1 MTAKSPFEFDISV
14 SADKLKRSGVRG
26 GASRPGRRKN
36 SGTCDHP
43 GCKQEACYRAPNI
56 PGQTEGIRWLC
67 QGHIEEYNRKWNWF
81 NERRERCVDE
91 TSDEVDTSYQGGG
104 VHRLR
109 VHGWSRASAR
119 TARLSSVELRA
130 LRVLNLGQNS
140 TMVEIRREYRSL
152 VKDLHPDN
160 NQGDRSDEGRL
171 KEVVQAW
178 NILRNSRNI
187 PDRTGG

>member
-1 MTAKSPFEFDISV
+1 MMTKSPIDFDISV
-14 SADKLKRSGVRG
+14 SADKVKRSQKRG
-26 GASRPGRRKN
+26 SASRPVRRRN
-36 SGTCDHP
+36 PGPCDHP
-43 GCKQEACYRAPNI
+43 DCENEGRYRAPSI
-56 PGQTEGIRWLC
+56 PGQTDGIRWLC
-67 QGHIEEYNRKWNWF
+67 HAHIEEYNRKWNWF
-81 NERRERCVDE
+81 KNRQDSAASE
-91 TSDEVDTSYQGGG
+91 TANEVDTSYQGGG

-109 VHGWSRASAR
+109 VHGWSRASVR
-119 TARLSSVELRA
+119 SARLSSVEMRA
-130 LRVLNLGQNS
+130 LRVLNLGQDS

-187 PDRTGG
+187 IDRTGR